1 MKGSSHMKMKSISR
15 KVSLVLLIVIV
26 VVLATTG
33 ILVNLFTKN
42 IVTNNIEKEVKI
54 ESETVSNQVNHFFEK
69 KGQLVD
75 QVTSNQTVLHYLD
88 SAKGRDDAL
97 DNKYYKDMNASLEA
111 TKDMDSDIAMI
122 WVASEKGNFL
132 TGTGDVLSEKD
143 FDLQGRPW
151 YKSVHDADGLYYTEP
166 YNDEV
171 FGKVIMS
178 VMKTVEV
185 DNEVVGIVAA
195 DIFLDS
201 IPEIMEQYKIGKT
214 GYTILLDSKGNV
226 IYHPNEDLVM
236 KDPFTEQKGDLGKV
250 AEKMLGGKQG
260 LETAEIDSDKY
271 YVGYEPVNAA
281 DWSVATTVKQDE
293 VFKPLTS
300 MTYKLIVFFTIAGVL
315 LVAITYFL
323 LKYMLKNIQPMSEM
337 IKQIASGDLTQELN
351 IESNDELGQ
360 VSNDLNDMLQ
370 NLRNFIGVV
379 QENSEQ
385 VAASSQQLN
394 VSTDQTA
401 EAAQVVAGTVD
412 TVTQSTLQQI
422 ERTKEASDTVST
434 MSDTFKTVALDSD
447 NVATRAVLAVEKAE
461 NGGVA
466 VASAKSQMDTINETV
481 HTTASIISKLG
492 ERSTEIGQIVDT
504 ISGISSQTNLLA
516 LNASI
521 EASRAGESGKSFA
534 VVANEVRKLAEQSN
548 EAAEQIANLIT
559 EIQTDTEEAVHSIQ
573 EGTEEVEKGSE
584 VVETAGTTFT
594 EITSI
599 VEEVSEQ
606 MNRISTSIQELS
618 AGTEHIVTIIDDV
631 DGLAHSAQEEFENVA
646 AATEEQT
653 ATLEEIA
660 SASRSSSERALELQ
674 DEISRFKI

>member
-1 MKGSSHMKMKSISR
+1 MKIKSIST

-33 ILVNLFTKN
+33 ILVNVFTKS
-42 IVTNNIEKEVKI
+42 IVTDNIEKEVQL
-54 ESETVSNQVNHFFEK
+54 ESEAVSSQVNHFFET

-75 QVTSNQTVLHYLD
+75 QVLSNQTVLHFLN
-88 SAKGRDDAL
+88 SAKGREDVL
-97 DNKYYKDMNASLEA
+97 QNKYYKDMNASLEA
-111 TKDMDSDIAMI
+111 VKGMDEDIAMV

-132 TGTGDVLSEKD
+132 TGTGDVLSDKD
-143 FDLQGRPW
+143 FDLQERPW
-151 YKSVHDADGLYYTEP
+151 YKAVHEADGLYFTEP

-185 DNEVVGIVAA
+185 NDEVVGIVAA

-201 IPEIMEQYKIGKT
+201 IPSIMEQYKIGKT

-236 KDPFTEQKGDLGKV
+236 NEPFTKQKGDLGKI
-250 AEKMLGGKQG
+250 AQKMIDGKQG
-260 LETAEIDSDKY
+260 LETAQIAKDPY
-271 YVGYEPVNAA
+271 YVGYEPVSAA

-293 VFKPLTS
+293 VFKPLNS
-300 MTYKLIVFFTIAGVL
+300 MTYKLIIFFTIAGVL

-323 LKYMLKNIQPMSEM
+323 LKHMLKNIQPMSEM
-337 IKQIASGDLTQELN
+337 IKQIATGDLTQDLN
-351 IESNDELGQ
+351 IDSHDELGQ
-360 VSNDLNDMLQ
+360 VSNDLNDMLKH
-370 NLRNFIGVV
+370 LREFIGVV

-422 ERTKEASDTVST
+422 EKTKEASDTVST
-434 MSDTFKTVALDSD
+434 MSDTFKSVALESD
-447 NVATRAVLAVEKAE
+447 NVATHAVHAVEKAE
-461 NGGVA
+461 NGSEA
-466 VASAKSQMDTINETV
+466 VTSAKSQMEIINETV
-481 HTTASIISKLG
+481 HATASIISKLG
-492 ERSTEIGQIVDT
+492 ERSSEIGQIVDT

-559 EIQTDTEEAVHSIQ
+559 EIQMDTEKAVHSIQ
-573 EGTEEVEKGSE
+573 AGTEEVEKGSE
-584 VVETAGTTFT
+584 VVQTAGTTFT
-594 EITSI
+594 EITGI

-606 MNRISTSIQELS
+606 INHISTSIQELS
-618 AGTEHIVTIIDDV
+618 VGTEHIVTIIDDV
-631 DGLAHSAQEEFENVA
+631 DGLAHAAQEEFENVA

-674 DEISRFKI
+674 DEISKFNI